1 MSSVSRQ
8 RHEGTVYEGAV
19 YEGIMKAI
27 VNHPFFSETIINSV
41 KLLNRG
47 LNHSVYQV
55 TTAKGVF
62 IARLH
67 PTRPT
72 NQTEITLQKAIA
84 KLGDTPKILEYNQ
97 QMAIIEYIDGLHT
110 SAHQWPQ
117 SELKQF
123 AQQLAVVHQLKPT
136 EALPTLDLIQHIIQY
151 RNLLVLN
158 NVDQKCCID
167 VIKGLQQLSPNHQ
180 TLGLCHNDLN
190 PQNIISRGGKQ
201 YLVDWEFACIGDVFF
216 DLAGFIVE
224 HHLAGDKAAI
234 FLQAYFSHQ
243 KIDTTAFE
251 IDEKLKL
258 MKMAYRLICRLWHQ
272 IQQLE

>member
-1 MSSVSRQ
+1 
-8 RHEGTVYEGAV
+8 
-19 YEGIMKAI
+19 MKTI
-27 VNHPFFSETIINSV
+27 VNHPFFSETMSYSV

-47 LNHSVYQV
+47 LNHSVYKV

-72 NQTEITLQKAIA
+72 NQTEIALQKTIA
-84 KLGDTPKILEYNQ
+84 KLGYTPKILEYNQ

-110 SAHQWPQ
+110 SAHQWPEA
-117 SELKQF
+117 ELKQF
-123 AQQLAVVHQLKPT
+123 ALHLAVIHQLKPAV
-136 EALPTLDLIQHIIQY
+136 ALPTLDLIQHITQY

-158 NVDQKCCID
+158 DVEQKCCAD
-167 VIKGLQQLSPNHQ
+167 VIERLEQLSPNEQ
-180 TLGLCHNDLN
+180 ALGLCHNDLN
-190 PQNIISRGGKQ
+190 PQNIISSQGKQ
-201 YLVDWEFACIGDVFF
+201 YLVDWEFACMGDVFF

-224 HHLAGDKAAI
+224 HQLDDAKTAA
-234 FLQAYFSHQ
+234 FLEAYFIQHQ
-243 KIDTTAFE
+243 FGAAQDDKTRFE
-251 IDEKLKL
+251 MGEKLEL